1 MTRAKK
7 LIDSCSHVKAEA
19 EDGEL
24 SGFETPIRS
33 NTLPE
38 DSNALRPQDLNSNDL
53 LDMNSFEVKSEHIL
67 ETSLESDVSLT
78 SARSATP
85 VIQPGRCET
94 QDSLISQDNGSPS
107 TASEDPKEKPK
118 LPEKSEVLKRRNA
131 MNTPLEAP
139 KKIEAKKLSR
149 SFKRPIRLGS
159 MKKEKFKAVAV
170 EHVKQFQKMYERR
183 WAIMYPRK
191 RSQFSKIV
199 AIKRCID
206 SDFWDSDSSNEDT
219 KESTSDDSDSDVS
232 LSNLWRS
239 DS

>member
-24 SGFETPIRS
+24 SGFETPISS
-33 NTLPE
+33 NTIPE
-38 DSNALRPQDLNSNDL
+38 DSNASRPEDLNSNDL
-53 LDMNSFEVKSEHIL
+53 LDSFEVKSEHIL

-78 SARSATP
+78 PARSATP
-85 VIQPGRCET
+85 FSQPGRRET
-94 QDSLISQDNGSPS
+94 QDSLISNGSSS

-118 LPEKSEVLKRRNA
+118 LQEKSGIRKRRNA
-131 MNTPLEAP
+131 MDGLREAP

-159 MKKEKFKAVAV
+159 KKKEKFKAVAA
-170 EHVKQFQKMYERR
+170 ENVKLCQKMCDRR
-183 WAIMYPRK
+183 WALMYPRK

-199 AIKRCID
+199 AITRCID
-206 SDFWDSDSSNEDT
+206 SDFWDSDSSDEDT
-219 KESTSDDSDSDVS
+219 KEPISDDSDSDVS
-232 LSNLWRS
+232 LYNL
-239 DS
+239 